1 MGENVN
7 NRNEL
12 RLNTMNDWHTIYIT
26 DKTGKKFF
34 NTNASPMSTMS
45 GIRNLKRHLEAIKS
59 GNPSYAKVSVDQAT
73 AVLMLDGQP
82 YQSMEE
88 ILDDDLLKELFD

>member
-1 MGENVN
+1 
-7 NRNEL
+7 
-12 RLNTMNDWHTIYIT
+12 MNDWHNIYIT

-45 GIRNLKRHLEAIKS
+45 EVRNLKRHLEAIKS
-59 GNPSYAKVSVDQAT
+59 NNPAYTKVGVDQAS
-73 AVLMLDGQP
+73 AALMLDGSP

-88 ILDDDLLKELFD
+88 ILDDDLLAELFD